1 MLRNVNVLIDFRK
14 IKYFVN
20 RQGVVKKKGTSSIGV
35 NGTLAPFFESG
46 GAGAKHC
53 FATSTPGSVFK
64 IKHK

>member
-1 MLRNVNVLIDFRK
+1 MLRNVNDPIDFRK

-46 GAGAKHC
+46 GAG
-53 FATSTPGSVFK
+53 S
-64 IKHK
+64 